1 MDTARWRVN
10 EKSSIFF
17 SFLLDCPLRFVR
29 KDKPIICQ
37 QFTMSHSAD
46 SSSPTKDNPY
56 QSKLLVN
63 RLLTE
68 GSDKETRHFE
78 LSLEG
83 SSLSYEPGDSLGVIP
98 QNSPQVVDDLLKA
111 VGLTGEETVQVGEV
125 GLALRDSLTFRL
137 ACTTLSKIQIKKF
150 NEFAKADKLTDLLLP
165 ANRDAFADYLW
176 GRELIDLFLEF
187 PQPGMSADDFVGL
200 LRPMPPRLYSIA
212 SSIKAHEEQVHL
224 TVAIVR
230 YDTHGR
236 KREGVCSSY
245 LADRVGATI
254 PSYFHPNKNFKLPQD
269 GNVPIIM
276 VGPGTGIAPFRAF
289 IEERRAL
296 GSTGKNWLFFGD
308 RSSKTDYL
316 YGEEWEKYRS
326 DGLLTELDLAWSRD
340 QAEKEYVQHKMLAK
354 GGELF
359 AWLQDGAYFY
369 VCGDA
374 SRMAKDVDL
383 ALRQIAATE
392 GGMSEEDAAKWVKS
406 LQKEKRYLKDVY

>member
-1 MDTARWRVN
+1 
-10 EKSSIFF
+10 
-17 SFLLDCPLRFVR
+17 
-29 KDKPIICQ
+29 
-37 QFTMSHSAD
+37 MSHSAD
-46 SSSPTKDNPY
+46 SSAPTKDNPY

-78 LSLEG
+78 LSLQG

-111 VGLTGEETVQVGEV
+111 VGLTGEETVQLGEA
-125 GLALRDSLTFRL
+125 GLTLRDSLTFRL

-289 IEERRAL
+289 IEERQAL

>member
-1 MDTARWRVN
+1 
-10 EKSSIFF
+10 
-17 SFLLDCPLRFVR
+17 
-29 KDKPIICQ
+29 
-37 QFTMSHSAD
+37 MSHSAN

-111 VGLTGEETVQVGEV
+111 VGLTGEETVQVGEA
-125 GLALRDSLTFRL
+125 GLTLRDSLTFRL

-245 LADRVGATI
+245 LADRVGTTI

-359 AWLQDGAYFY
+359 TWLQDGAYFY